1 MADDDWTFVPRKKQ
15 GRVAQ
20 KSPVS
25 HTPVSIKDA
34 TLEDIAREYGVK
46 SRIWKRSEARQQ
58 LQRTLAHLKPDAGW
72 KIQTAV
78 CLGTGSFTRDNFDC
92 RKRTMEQFAM
102 FVDTIDYLRDIGEH
116 IGDIY
121 VQEGW
126 YNELDKKFL
135 KTLGMIVPEMK
146 PGSYPIPDCGP
157 ATKYFGPNT
166 FVCELYIEHSEGT
179 IRTLTQSQV
188 PLLMSTSRR
197 MCEKPVE
204 PPVVEAAAS
213 VGLSALMLAT
223 CVPANAKNRNITVPT
238 NSAKAETM
246 SIVMSVYH
254 LGVRV
259 IQATYELEG
268 HCSSNR

>member
-15 GRVAQ
+15 GRAAQ

-197 MCEKPVE
+197 MCTRGYYTGEAFAEGDLKRLLDAMDKTYKAMRFPYFDEDPNVFEGMDVLAPVPE
-204 PPVVEAAAS
+204 DDDD
-213 VGLSALMLAT
+213 
-223 CVPANAKNRNITVPT
+223 
-238 NSAKAETM
+238 
-246 SIVMSVYH
+246 
-254 LGVRV
+254 
-259 IQATYELEG
+259 
-268 HCSSNR
+268 